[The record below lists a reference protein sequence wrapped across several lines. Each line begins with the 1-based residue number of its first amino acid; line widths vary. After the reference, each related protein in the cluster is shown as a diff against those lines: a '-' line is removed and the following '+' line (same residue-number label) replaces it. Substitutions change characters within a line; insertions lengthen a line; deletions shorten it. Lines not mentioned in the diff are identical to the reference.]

1 MTRFW
6 QGKLKRKDLE
16 EVYDDFAEFSLS
28 SPARKIRRLDADLPP
43 ILELGEPTSISTC
56 NQPFQ
61 QEKSSASSSDVP
73 KFETTVNVRMHV
85 HPLDNEERAIV
96 LYKPVEIPLM
106 LSPEPTSFS
115 LQINQNFMVGL
126 NHVFKPG
133 HLDSKHKDQLE
144 GAQDSCLA
152 VIPWIPSQVSSS
164 SGTEGFVSGSQLTQ
178 EQKEAEDDEVAF
190 MEIEEDRQQATS
202 GGLGSEGFQQQ
213 QQHCLNAQLPPKS
226 SNSVMWSW

>member
-1 MTRFW
+1 MTMKKIIAPSICASKIINNMFFLL
-6 QGKLKRKDLE
+6 QGNVLSLLDIPIPFVYFYH
-16 EVYDDFAEFSLS
+16 EVCWT
-28 SPARKIRRLDADLPP
+28 PAD
-43 ILELGEPTSISTC
+43 
-56 NQPFQ
+56 
-61 QEKSSASSSDVP
+61 
-73 KFETTVNVRMHV
+73 
-85 HPLDNEERAIV
+85 
-96 LYKPVEIPLM
+96 
-106 LSPEPTSFS
+106 
-115 LQINQNFMVGL
+115 
-126 NHVFKPG
+126 HVFKPG